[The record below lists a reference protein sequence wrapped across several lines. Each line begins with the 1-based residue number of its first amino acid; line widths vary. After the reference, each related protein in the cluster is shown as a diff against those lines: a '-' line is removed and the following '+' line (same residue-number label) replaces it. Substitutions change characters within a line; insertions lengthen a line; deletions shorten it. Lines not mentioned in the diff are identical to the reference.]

1 MMADLQAEIERL
13 KHKIME
19 KNQTEQ
25 TPLQDQIDCLRQLKS
40 DQDSTTLTRKR
51 RATVIAS
58 QLRHEHLVGM
68 GITLNVEELS

>member
-19 KNQTEQ
+19 NQTER